1 MNRDKVMTFLKK
13 SLRFLPDK
21 SYIKLYYRLR
31 VGRKLNMD
39 NPTTLNE
46 KLQWMKFNYRFPLQS
61 IVSDKLLVRDYV
73 KEKIGEEY
81 LIPLLGSWKDY
92 EDIDFSLLPKQFVLK
107 CNHDSG
113 GLVVCTDKD
122 KLDFTKAK
130 DKVEK
135 SLKSNFFYIGRE
147 YQYRNIK
154 PKGACVLCVLFVL
167 GVNYNKIV
175 SLKKEQKKVFGVIFG
190 AILILMAIYLY
201 NNILINIKTY
211 AYRMRGF
218 QNLLDYMLDDS
229 KRLMFGI
236 SDIAYADNGNTYVN
250 NIRSFLGWEASVE
263 MAHVNILIKNGLL
276 GVFPYIMIYKS
287 YISEKKYLNSVDKSI
302 LLALIIL
309 MLISGFVETY
319 IVSIHYV
326 VGPVLYCLVNGIISQ
341 KDKQEI
347 KENEN

>member
-154 PKGACVLCVLFVL
+154 PRIICEKF
-167 GVNYNKIV
+167 
-175 SLKKEQKKVFGVIFG
+175 
-190 AILILMAIYLY
+190 
-201 NNILINIKTY
+201 
-211 AYRMRGF
+211 
-218 QNLLDYMLDDS
+218 
-229 KRLMFGI
+229 I
-236 SDIAYADNGNTYVN
+236 SDNGNVPIPHLDYEDNVLADSIMN
-250 NIRSFLGWEASVE
+250 DNIER
-263 MAHVNILIKNGLL
+263 
-276 GVFPYIMIYKS
+276 KS
-287 YISEKKYLNSVDKSI
+287 KATRKK
-302 LLALIIL
+302 
-309 MLISGFVETY
+309 
-319 IVSIHYV
+319 
-326 VGPVLYCLVNGIISQ
+326 
-341 KDKQEI
+341 
-347 KENEN
+347 